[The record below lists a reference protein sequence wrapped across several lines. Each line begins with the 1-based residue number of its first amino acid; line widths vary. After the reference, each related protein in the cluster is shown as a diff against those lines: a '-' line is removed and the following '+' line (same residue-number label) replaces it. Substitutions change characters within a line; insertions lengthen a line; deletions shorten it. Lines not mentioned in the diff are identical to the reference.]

1 MLNSPI
7 VILDRPQMG
16 ENIGA
21 VARAMM
27 NFGMRELRLVNPRDG
42 WPNPKAH
49 EMSAN
54 ADVIIEA
61 TSVYDNFAKSL
72 GDCHF
77 VVAATARKR
86 ELDIPA
92 YDPAEIAALLHG
104 KQAAG
109 QRVAIVLGGERA
121 GLANEDIAHCQAI
134 CTIPTDPK
142 NSSLNI
148 AQSMI
153 ILGYEWWMQGE
164 APLQPPPVNGGRHI
178 PSPVYGGG
186 LGWGPVATQ
195 AERQGLYEHLVESL
209 DKTPYFQHEGR
220 AAVMQRNLRSMLAR
234 LPLTSQQIQSLR
246 GMLRALG
253 KPVQG

>member
-1 MLNSPI
+1 MMPPI

-61 TSVYDNFAKSL
+61 ATVYEIFAEAL
-72 GDCHF
+72 ADCHF

-92 YDPAEIAALLHG
+92 YTPREAVGLLVE
-104 KQAAG
+104 KSNEG

-121 GLANEDIAHCQAI
+121 GLANDDIAHCQAI

-148 AQSMI
+148 AQSMV
-153 ILGYEWWMQGE
+153 ILGYEWWQAGIRDFGFGVT
-164 APLQPPPVNGGRHI
+164 ADQSPIPNPQPLL
-178 PSPVYGGG
+178 S
-186 LGWGPVATQ
+186 TQ
-195 AERQGLYEHLVESL
+195 AERQGLYDHLVQSL
-209 DKTPYFQHEGR
+209 EKTNYFQHEGR
-220 AAVMQRNLRSMLAR
+220 AAVMQRNLRAMLAK
-234 LPLTSQQIQSLR
+234 LPLTSHQIQSLR
-246 GMLRALG
+246 GILRALSS
-253 KPVQG
+253 

>member
-1 MLNSPI
+1 MPPI

-61 TSVYDNFAKSL
+61 ATVHETFADAL
-72 GDCHF
+72 ADCHF
-77 VVAATARKR
+77 VIAATARQR

-92 YDPAEIAALLHG
+92 YAPHE
-104 KQAAG
+104 AAG
-109 QRVAIVLGGERA
+109 LLAKKSVEGNRVAIVLGGERA

-142 NSSLNI
+142 NSSLNL
-148 AQSMI
+148 AQSMV
-153 ILGYEWWMQGE
+153 ILGYEWWRVGIGDWGMGNSLNSE
-164 APLQPPPVNGGRHI
+164 SPTPNPL
-178 PSPVYGGG
+178 
-186 LGWGPVATQ
+186 ATL
-195 AERQGLYEHLVESL
+195 AERQGLYSHLVQSL
-209 DKTPYFQHEGR
+209 EKTNYFQHEGR
-220 AAVMQRNLRSMLAR
+220 AAVMQRNLRVMLAK

-246 GMLRALG
+246 GMIRALSD
-253 KPVQG
+253 